1 MTTPSHRLF
10 SPLKMGLGLSI
21 ILTML
26 GYLWPRQAL
35 AHHFMDGS
43 SQADFGLGF
52 LSGLAHPI
60 IGIDHLA
67 FIIAIGLITINL
79 PRFWL
84 VAASFIAASML
95 GVLIYLQ
102 APQLSGHEIAI
113 ALSVILVGTLLAL
126 RSGWSG
132 ASQTLAT
139 GIGLSLLA
147 GLAGILHGYGYGE
160 AIIGTQTSAILA
172 YLLGLAIIQTMIA
185 WGSHALGR
193 SLCRQFST
201 TQSFR
206 YGGISIAG
214 VGLLVLLSH
223 LSMG

>member
-10 SPLKMGLGLSI
+10 SPLRMGLGLGI

-52 LSGLAHPI
+52 LSGFAHPI